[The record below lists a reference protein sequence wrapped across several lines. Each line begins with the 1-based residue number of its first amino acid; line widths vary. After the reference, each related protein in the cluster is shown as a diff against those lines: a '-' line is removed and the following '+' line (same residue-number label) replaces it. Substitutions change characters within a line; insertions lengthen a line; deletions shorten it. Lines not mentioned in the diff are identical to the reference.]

1 MIIDLF
7 LNYLRNECNRSVCTV
22 ELYETILRQFEL
34 YFREKDCQLSWISI
48 DGDVIRDWME
58 LQMDK
63 GKSAATVNLYLSAV
77 RSFFRFA
84 LSRNLVDKDPAHA
97 ICGPRKD
104 KPLPMFL
111 RESEMEYLLNQDK
124 WDDSFS
130 SLRARTILLLFYECG
145 LRLAELIALDDKDID
160 FRSMQLKVTGKRDKQ
175 RIVPFGEEL
184 SQELGNYI
192 QSRDEKLERVCDA
205 LFVND
210 RGSRI
215 SRNQVYNLVRKHLS
229 EATTMMKRSPH
240 VLRHTFATNMMNHGA
255 GLESIK
261 MLLGHES
268 LNTTEVY
275 THTTFE
281 QLKRVY
287 NNAHPRA

>member
-1 MIIDLF
+1 MMIDLF
-7 LNYLRNECNRSVCTV
+7 LNYLRNECNRSMCTV
-22 ELYETILRQFEL
+22 ELYESILRQFEA
-34 YFREKDCQLSWISI
+34 YFSEKDCQLSWTSI
-48 DGDVIRDWME
+48 DGDIIRDWME

-84 LSRNLVDKDPAHA
+84 LSRNLVEKDPAHA
-97 ICGPRKD
+97 ICGPRKS

-111 RESEMEYLLNQDK
+111 RESEMENLLSEER
-124 WDDSFS
+124 WDDSFNCT
-130 SLRARTILLLFYECG
+130 RARTIILLFYECG
-145 LRLAELIALDDKDID
+145 LRLAELIALNDSDID
-160 FRSMQLKVTGKRDKQ
+160 FRVNQLKVTGKRDKQ

-184 SQELGNYI
+184 GQELMNYI
-192 QSRDEKLERVCDA
+192 EIRDKELERQDEA
-205 LFVND
+205 FFVNNKGVRIG
-210 RGSRI
+210 RG
-215 SRNQVYNLVRKHLS
+215 QVYHIIRKHLS
-229 EATTMMKRSPH
+229 EVTTMKKRSPH

-261 MLLGHES
+261 LLLGHES